1 MKKISIFYAL
11 AALFLL
17 GACSND
23 DDDDNGIAPLTEQD
37 AAFTFAPSAD
47 NPNIINFTASNP
59 NLLLNWDLGN
69 GRTAQGAQATGT
81 YPLAGSYTVTLTANN
96 ALGSV
101 TSSQV
106 IVIERTDPTLLDR
119 EIFNLLTGGVDSV
132 NGKTWVIDSLRAGHF
147 GVGPNPATGGDFP
160 QFFSAPAL
168 DKAGSG
174 LYSGEYTFRLA
185 NFGFTQE
192 TNGLVYLK
200 DDFEGRFPG
209 AFDPGVGDRSA
220 PFTAPT
226 GMQWTIE
233 EPEEGFPRLT
243 LSQNGWIGFYVGSER
258 VYEIIDL
265 KENQLIIRTAQENQ
279 EDLFWYHTLIPAGF
293 DSGGGDPVV
302 VVKATLPLNFDTQS
316 PTINSFEGNVATII
330 DNPDKSGLNT
340 TDKVLQLEKG
350 FQGFSGSL
358 FDLENAVS
366 VGASTTATLKVW
378 APQAGVFRFKIENSA
393 NNNQFVEAD
402 ANVETAQTWV
412 ELTFNL
418 PSETALSLDR
428 IVLFPSWD
436 VPNGGTFFVDQIN
449 VQ

>member
-1 MKKISIFYAL
+1 MKKINLTY
-11 AALFLL
+11 LFAFLLLL
-17 GACSND
+17 GACRN
-23 DDDDNGIAPLTEQD
+23 DDDDNGVAPLTEQD
-37 AAFTFAPSAD
+37 AAFTFAPSAA
-47 NPNIINFTASNP
+47 NENIINFTASNP

-81 YPLAGSYTVTLTANN
+81 YPLAGSYTVTLTASN

-119 EIFNLLTGGVDSV
+119 EIFNFLTGGVDSV
-132 NGKTWVIDSLRAGHF
+132 NGKTWVIDSLRSGHF
-147 GVGPNPATGGDFP
+147 GVGPNPAEAGDFP

-174 LYSGEYTFRLA
+174 LYSDQYTFRLA
-185 NFGFTQE
+185 NFGFTHE

-200 DDFEGRFPG
+200 AAFEDRFPG
-209 AFDPGVGDRSA
+209 AYDPGVGDRSA
-220 PFTAPT
+220 PFTAPE

-233 EPEEGFPRLT
+233 EPETGFPRLT

-258 VYEIIDL
+258 VYEIL
-265 KENQLIIRTAQENQ
+265 ELTENQLVIRTVDESD
-279 EDLFWYHTLIPAGF
+279 EGLFWYHTLIPAGF
-293 DSGGGDPVV
+293 DSGGDDPVV
-302 VVKATLPLNFDTQS
+302 VVKATLPLDFDSQS

-330 DNPDKSGLNT
+330 DNPDRSGLNVT
-340 TDKVLQLEKG
+340 SKVLQLEKG

-366 VGASTTATLKVW
+366 VGPSTTATLKVW
-378 APQAGVFRFKIENSA
+378 APQAGVFRFKVESST
-393 NNNQFVEAD
+393 NNTQFVEAD
-402 ANVETAQTWV
+402 ANVSAAETWV
-412 ELTFNL
+412 ELSFD
-418 PSETALSLDR
+418 LSGGDSLTLDR

-449 VQ
+449 IE